1 MKNLRL
7 YWPAWLAAAV
17 VLIATA
23 AVAVYVER
31 SVEATDRA
39 RNQRELDRLQL
50 VTEEKMRMYTTL
62 VASAAA
68 LFAARPDITR
78 EEFAT
83 FTARFRTEP
92 DAYAGVLGVAFSRR
106 LQQEEV
112 EEFVASMRAGPFPD
126 FAIRPSDPRAEVHA
140 IQYIEP
146 MNRRNAVAIGYD
158 MFTHPVRRAAME
170 RARDTGLPALS
181 DRVTLV
187 QEIEPRKQPGFLL
200 YIPVYAT
207 GATIP
212 PAVEERRRLLRGY
225 AYAPFRAHDFFT
237 AVLSRE
243 LRPGLWVSVTSPSGK
258 PMYAS
263 HGGPHPDAYHELR
276 RVQFTGTPWTLHV
289 AVAPTGAPRF
299 WSLLVAIAGVLLAAL
314 LFVLLRSLVTSRESA
329 VTTTAAVREASE
341 ALRRL
346 YDEAD
351 AANRAKSQFLATV
364 SHELRTPMTAIFGWA
379 DLLLAGDLDDATRR
393 EAVLTIRRSARAQ
406 AQLIEDLLDISRIE
420 VGKLHLHL
428 APVDLERVL
437 AETVRAISPAA
448 EAKEIALGVDVAPDP
463 PLVHGDATR
472 LQQILWNL
480 LANAVKFTPR
490 GGVVRA
496 SLRHEEGRVIAEVT
510 DNGKGIHPAFLP
522 FVFDRFR
529 QEDAT
534 ATRAHQGL
542 GLGLSIVKHLTEMH
556 GGEVSA
562 HSEGEGRGASF
573 RVSLPVRAAAVGEP
587 QPARLL
593 ELRHGLDEADADGRA
608 LEGLR
613 VMLVEDDDESRVVI
627 ASILQHHGASVTALS
642 SVCEALGRIDTAFDL
657 VLTDIGMP
665 ESDGYALLRGIR
677 ERGVTVPVVALTAYG
692 SPDDT
697 MRIAAAGFQGHLVK
711 PVTRDH
717 LIDTAAA
724 AARGLTA

>member
-62 VASAAA
+62 VASTAA

-126 FAIRPSDPRAEVHA
+126 FEIRPSDPRAEVHA

-187 QEIEPRKQPGFLL
+187 QEIEPR
-200 YIPVYAT
+200 
-207 GATIP
+207 
-212 PAVEERRRLLRGY
+212 
-225 AYAPFRAHDFFT
+225 
-237 AVLSRE
+237 S
-243 LRPGLWVSVTSPSGK
+243 TS
-258 PMYAS
+258 
-263 HGGPHPDAYHELR
+263 
-276 RVQFTGTPWTLHV
+276 
-289 AVAPTGAPRF
+289 
-299 WSLLVAIAGVLLAAL
+299 
-314 LFVLLRSLVTSRESA
+314 TSRPSIW
-329 VTTTAAVREASE
+329 S
-341 ALRRL
+341 
-346 YDEAD
+346 
-351 AANRAKSQFLATV
+351 
-364 SHELRTPMTAIFGWA
+364 GCW
-379 DLLLAGDLDDATRR
+379 
-393 EAVLTIRRSARAQ
+393 
-406 AQLIEDLLDISRIE
+406 
-420 VGKLHLHL
+420 
-428 APVDLERVL
+428 
-437 AETVRAISPAA
+437 
-448 EAKEIALGVDVAPDP
+448 
-463 PLVHGDATR
+463 
-472 LQQILWNL
+472 
-480 LANAVKFTPR
+480 PR
-490 GGVVRA
+490 
-496 SLRHEEGRVIAEVT
+496 
-510 DNGKGIHPAFLP
+510 P
-522 FVFDRFR
+522 
-529 QEDAT
+529 
-534 ATRAHQGL
+534 
-542 GLGLSIVKHLTEMH
+542 
-556 GGEVSA
+556 
-562 HSEGEGRGASF
+562 
-573 RVSLPVRAAAVGEP
+573 
-587 QPARLL
+587 
-593 ELRHGLDEADADGRA
+593 
-608 LEGLR
+608 R